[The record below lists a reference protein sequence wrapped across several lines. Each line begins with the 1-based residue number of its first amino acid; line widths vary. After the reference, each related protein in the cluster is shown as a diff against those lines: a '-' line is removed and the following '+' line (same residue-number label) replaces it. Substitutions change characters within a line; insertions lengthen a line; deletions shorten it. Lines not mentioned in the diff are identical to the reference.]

1 MLQPTITYMK
11 ILAENG
17 MLGQD
22 RNLVSVDF
30 GSLLVILHY
39 SMWIWFHFTRIV
51 ATVLSFLPYFK
62 RTYEFLFVSH
72 LLLLIM
78 LFIISSAI
86 LFNIGLWHLLLF
98 VISNTPITSVL
109 SVEFL
114 FWSGLNWFGSRLH
127 FLYCPD
133 LRLYQSIVVVNYII
147 FRHLRFRFSYAT
159 MRSETNY
166 TNITNIY
173 IRI

>member
-98 VISNTPITSVL
+98 VISNTPIPSVL
-109 SVEFL
+109 SVEFF

-133 LRLYQSIVVVNYII
+133 LRLYQSHCFHYFPTELYHFPTFAIQVLLCY
-147 FRHLRFRFSYAT
+147 YAFW
-159 MRSETNY
+159 NKLH
-166 TNITNIY
+166 
-173 IRI
+173 

>member
-1 MLQPTITYMK
+1 MK

-39 SMWIWFHFTRIV
+39 SIWIWFHFTRIM
-51 ATVLSFLPYFK
+51 ATVLSLLPYFK
-62 RTYEFLFVSH
+62 RIYEFLFISH
-72 LLLLIM
+72 LLLLPI
-78 LFIISSAI
+78 LFIIFSAI

-98 VISNTPITSVL
+98 VISNTPIPSML
-109 SVEFL
+109 SVEFF

-127 FLYCPD
+127 FLCCPD
-133 LRLYQSIVVVNYII
+133 LRLYQSHCFHYFPTELYHFPTFATQVLLWYYAFWNMLMLII
-147 FRHLRFRFSYAT
+147 
-159 MRSETNY
+159 
-166 TNITNIY
+166 
-173 IRI
+173 